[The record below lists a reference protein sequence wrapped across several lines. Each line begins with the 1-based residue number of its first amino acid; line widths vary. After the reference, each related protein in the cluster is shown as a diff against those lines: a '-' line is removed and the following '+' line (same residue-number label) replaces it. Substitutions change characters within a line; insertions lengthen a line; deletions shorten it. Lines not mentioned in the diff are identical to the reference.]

1 MRPPPAH
8 AFVSQLIAL
17 TLLLLVFS
25 GSLGL
30 GAVWV
35 RQEISGSANRSHGIE
50 TKIADVERRLDEVNA
65 EVAAAL
71 NPSELLRQN
80 QAMVLG
86 LSSPKVAQIQWVPG
100 SPELLLAAKHNREV
114 AFNPSVNRTG
124 TESVSGN
131 NTFSYKVTFTTAS
144 LR

>member
-17 TLLLLVFS
+17 TLLLLIFS

-35 RQEISGSANRSHGIE
+35 RQEISGTANRSHSLE
-50 TKIADVERRLDEVNA
+50 VKIADVERRLDEVNA
-65 EVAAAL
+65 EVAASL
-71 NPSELLRQN
+71 NPEALLQQN
-80 QAMVLG
+80 QVMRLG
-86 LSSPKVAQIQWVPG
+86 LVSPTEVQVVRVSE
-100 SPELLLAAKHNREV
+100 SPELRLALKRNREV
-114 AFNPSVNRTG
+114 FTLASSDSRNNPLSFRV
-124 TESVSGN
+124 V
-131 NTFSYKVTFTTAS
+131 TAS

>member
-1 MRPPPAH
+1 MKPPPTH
-8 AFVSQLIAL
+8 TCVNQLIAL

-25 GSLGL
+25 GTLGL

-35 RQEISGSANRSHGIE
+35 RQGISGTANRSHALE

-71 NPSELLRQN
+71 NPETLLHQN
-80 QAMVLG
+80 DVMRLG
-86 LSSPKVAQIQWVPG
+86 LVSPREIQVQRVSE
-100 SPELLLAAKHNREV
+100 SPELRLLSKGNREI
-114 AFNPSVNRTG
+114 FNLASAGSANDPFSFRIVN
-124 TESVSGN
+124 
-131 NTFSYKVTFTTAS
+131 AS